1 MFLQSGFLIA
11 KIEKGLIK
19 HFVKFQHKSTNRLD
33 STVLNTI
40 LNFNL
45 NCKKLE
51 FHLGNWHL
59 EKRFTGFKNQ
69 LD

>member
-33 STVLNTI
+33 STVLNKI

-45 NCKKLE
+45 NLLQKIE
-51 FHLGNWHL
+51 ISRW
-59 EKRFTGFKNQ
+59 Q
-69 LD
+69 LAFGKTFYWI